1 MVPVKKVPV
10 GCKTETSVNSW
21 PAQTPRA
28 HFSCDVVGGF
38 GFAALPVLY
47 NHVARA
53 FNPSSSRR
61 GQWPRAKHR
70 LREPRPFYR
79 YTVQYCFVRVRLP
92 CVLRTFGRFP
102 RVHHFR
108 QKVYRGKVPL
118 FRVLAGVLRN
128 RLVPVPCPERSTE
141 TRGARAA
148 RGMFT
153 QSGQVSARMQW
164 PEASMTREDFG
175 LFNKGELLH
184 RDFSVFPDVG
194 YHRQLSRQD
203 APAGHGAV
211 TLLSPQVLASQS
223 SVPRLPQLATTQ
235 RWQPFRTMEREPT
248 PVPLGSSWKGS
259 GVAYPLLPLGA
270 SGGLPPPPPQKW
282 NEEVRELFPRTTMT
296 VKRDKAQLAA
306 QRSNERW
313 EKRLA
318 QRQASQA
325 WLSSPELA

>member
-1 MVPVKKVPV
+1 MAEGQAP
-10 GCKTETSVNSW
+10 TS
-21 PAQTPRA
+21 RA
-28 HFSCDVVGGF
+28 
-38 GFAALPVLY
+38 AAFLPVY
-47 NHVARA
+47 
-53 FNPSSSRR
+53 
-61 GQWPRAKHR
+61 G
-70 LREPRPFYR
+70 
-79 YTVQYCFVRVRLP
+79 TVLFCTGTSAMRIAN
-92 CVLRTFGRFP
+92 LRTF
-102 RVHHFR
+102 
-108 QKVYRGKVPL
+108 
-118 FRVLAGVLRN
+118 
-128 RLVPVPCPERSTE
+128 S
-141 TRGARAA
+141 ARASLQA
-148 RGMFT
+148 KSTGEKFLFSACLRVFSGTASCLCRVPNEALRRAARARRGMFT

>member
-1 MVPVKKVPV
+1 MARTAATRRLWRAHASPGAQVRKCHDGAWNTLAKKVPV

-108 QKVYRGKVPL
+108 QKVQGK
-118 FRVLAGVLRN
+118 
-128 RLVPVPCPERSTE
+128 
-141 TRGARAA
+141 
-148 RGMFT
+148 
-153 QSGQVSARMQW
+153 
-164 PEASMTREDFG
+164 
-175 LFNKGELLH
+175 
-184 RDFSVFPDVG
+184 
-194 YHRQLSRQD
+194 
-203 APAGHGAV
+203 
-211 TLLSPQVLASQS
+211 S
-223 SVPRLPQLATTQ
+223 S
-235 RWQPFRTMEREPT
+235 
-248 PVPLGSSWKGS
+248 S
-259 GVAYPLLPLGA
+259 
-270 SGGLPPPPPQKW
+270 
-282 NEEVRELFPRTTMT
+282 FPR
-296 VKRDKAQLAA
+296 ACGC
-306 QRSNERW
+306 
-313 EKRLA
+313 
-318 QRQASQA
+318 
-325 WLSSPELA
+325 SPEPPRACAVSRTKH

>member
-108 QKVYRGKVPL
+108 QKVQYSTGEKFLFSACLRVFSGTASCLCRVPNE
-118 FRVLAGVLRN
+118 ALR
-128 RLVPVPCPERSTE
+128 
-141 TRGARAA
+141 RAA
-148 RGMFT
+148 R
-153 QSGQVSARMQW
+153 ARRV
-164 PEASMTREDFG
+164 AC
-175 LFNKGELLH
+175 LH
-184 RDFSVFPDVG
+184 
-194 YHRQLSRQD
+194 
-203 APAGHGAV
+203 
-211 TLLSPQVLASQS
+211 
-223 SVPRLPQLATTQ
+223 
-235 RWQPFRTMEREPT
+235 
-248 PVPLGSSWKGS
+248 
-259 GVAYPLLPLGA
+259 
-270 SGGLPPPPPQKW
+270 
-282 NEEVRELFPRTTMT
+282 
-296 VKRDKAQLAA
+296 
-306 QRSNERW
+306 
-313 EKRLA
+313 
-318 QRQASQA
+318 SQA
-325 WLSSPELA
+325 K